1 MQIYV
6 KRFVSD
12 LRQVGGF
19 LRVFIEVRVA
29 YIFNILYCVQ
39 FLFYIYLLVFVLCY
53 ICPMLQES
61 LDFPFLISPSVFSMV
76 CCQHM
81 VHILYMLRSCSFALT
96 SNTRLLCS

>member
-6 KRFVSD
+6 NRFVSD

-39 FLFYIYLLVFVLCY
+39 FLFYIYLLVFFFFVSYLSNVAR
-53 ICPMLQES
+53 ISGFSIP
-61 LDFPFLISPSVFSMV
+61 DFPVSFLYGLLSKYGTYF
-76 CCQHM
+76 
-81 VHILYMLRSCSFALT
+81 VHASF
-96 SNTRLLCS
+96 LLFCIDIKY